1 MKVTRVET
9 RCVTVKLDKPIGS
22 ALGQLH
28 SFGCIL
34 VFVHCD
40 SGVVGENLIF
50 TLNARRTRVL
60 QSMVEEMADL
70 IIGRDAGH
78 IAGFW
83 ARAWRDI
90 NFLGHK
96 GVPVVGIS
104 ALDGALWDALG
115 KMSNLPL
122 YRILGGAQ
130 DRVPVYHSGGLWLS
144 SSGKELVAE
153 AERFAAAG
161 FRAMKMRLGSPEPAT
176 DAARVR
182 AVRTAIGPKIKL
194 MADAN
199 QGLTENQAIRLG
211 RALEEFDL
219 TWFEEP
225 LPAWDLDGLARVAA
239 ALDTPIASGETE
251 YTRYGFRRMLEL
263 RSADILM
270 PDLQRDRGSHHRI
283 HCRTPGA
290 QESDQHLYVLS
301 TLALALMIQQVVAV
315 EWSTE
320 PQAFPRVFGIG
331 GGGILDEKFWL
342 PVLTCAVTICA
353 LELLY
358 RRTLMGLA
366 FLAIAEDNFAA
377 RALGLPERNLRMAS
391 YALAGM
397 IGGLA
402 GFSGGQLLLAFVA
415 NGPLLNFYG
424 FVPVALGGLGNNRG
438 AIVGGFALGLFQQAA
453 NFLVGGIFSS
463 VAVFMLF
470 IVVLLAA
477 PRGLFGGHLARRV

>member
-153 AERFAAAG
+153 AGRFAAAG

-176 DAARVR
+176 DVARVR

-270 PDLQRDRGSHHRI
+270 PDLQRVGGVSEFVRVGHMAESYDIPVSSHLFPE
-283 HCRTPGA
+283 TSL
-290 QESDQHLYVLS
+290 QVLG
-301 TLALALMIQQVVAV
+301 ALANTIYLEYMPWFSKIYNETIKFA
-315 EWSTE
+315 EG
-320 PQAFPRVFGIG
+320 QAIV
-331 GGGILDEKFWL
+331 
-342 PVLTCAVTICA
+342 
-353 LELLY
+353 
-358 RRTLMGLA
+358 
-366 FLAIAEDNFAA
+366 
-377 RALGLPERNLRMAS
+377 PERP
-391 YALAGM
+391 GW
-397 IGGLA
+397 
-402 GFSGGQLLLAFVA
+402 GFTFNQDYVS
-415 NGPLLNFYG
+415 
-424 FVPVALGGLGNNRG
+424 
-438 AIVGGFALGLFQQAA
+438 
-453 NFLVGGIFSS
+453 
-463 VAVFMLF
+463 
-470 IVVLLAA
+470 
-477 PRGLFGGHLARRV
+477 HLERA

>member
-40 SGVVGENLIF
+40 SGIIGENLIF

-70 IIGRDAGH
+70 VIGRDAGH

-144 SSGKELVAE
+144 SSDRELVAE

-176 DAARVR
+176 DVARVR

-199 QGLTENQAIRLG
+199 QGLTESQAIRLG

-239 ALDTPIASGETE
+239 ALETPIASGETE

-270 PDLQRDRGSHHRI
+270 PDLQRVGGVSEFIRVGHMAESYDIPVSSHLFPE
-283 HCRTPGA
+283 TSL
-290 QESDQHLYVLS
+290 QVLG
-301 TLALALMIQQVVAV
+301 ALANTIYLEYMPWFSKLYNETIEFA
-315 EWSTE
+315 EG
-320 PQAFPRVFGIG
+320 QAIV
-331 GGGILDEKFWL
+331 
-342 PVLTCAVTICA
+342 
-353 LELLY
+353 
-358 RRTLMGLA
+358 
-366 FLAIAEDNFAA
+366 
-377 RALGLPERNLRMAS
+377 PERP
-391 YALAGM
+391 GW
-397 IGGLA
+397 
-402 GFSGGQLLLAFVA
+402 GFT
-415 NGPLLNFYG
+415 
-424 FVPVALGGLGNNRG
+424 
-438 AIVGGFALGLFQQAA
+438 
-453 NFLVGGIFSS
+453 FSQDYVS
-463 VAVFMLF
+463 
-470 IVVLLAA
+470 
-477 PRGLFGGHLARRV
+477 HLERA

>member
-9 RCVTVKLDKPIGS
+9 RCVKVKLDKPISS

-40 SGVVGENLIF
+40 SGIVGENLIF

-60 QSMVEEMADL
+60 QSMVEELADL
-70 IIGRDAGH
+70 VIGHDAGH
-78 IAGFW
+78 IASFW

-122 YRILGGAQ
+122 YRILGGAH

-144 SSGKELVAE
+144 YSEKELVAE
-153 AERFAAAG
+153 AERFAGAG
-161 FRAMKMRLGSPEPAT
+161 FTAMKMRLGSLEPAT
-176 DAARVR
+176 DIARVR

-199 QGLTENQAIRLG
+199 QGLTESQAIRLG

-263 RSADILM
+263 RSADVLM
-270 PDLQRDRGSHHRI
+270 PDLQRVGGVSEFMRVGHMAESYDIPVSSHLFPE
-283 HCRTPGA
+283 TSL
-290 QESDQHLYVLS
+290 QVLG
-301 TLALALMIQQVVAV
+301 ALANTIYLEYMPWFSKLYNETIKFA
-315 EWSTE
+315 EG
-320 PQAFPRVFGIG
+320 QAMV
-331 GGGILDEKFWL
+331 
-342 PVLTCAVTICA
+342 
-353 LELLY
+353 
-358 RRTLMGLA
+358 
-366 FLAIAEDNFAA
+366 
-377 RALGLPERNLRMAS
+377 PERP
-391 YALAGM
+391 GW
-397 IGGLA
+397 
-402 GFSGGQLLLAFVA
+402 GFTFNQDYVS
-415 NGPLLNFYG
+415 
-424 FVPVALGGLGNNRG
+424 
-438 AIVGGFALGLFQQAA
+438 
-453 NFLVGGIFSS
+453 
-463 VAVFMLF
+463 
-470 IVVLLAA
+470 
-477 PRGLFGGHLARRV
+477 HLERA

>member
-40 SGVVGENLIF
+40 SGIVGENLIF

-70 IIGRDAGH
+70 VIGRDAGH

-115 KMSNLPL
+115 KMSNLPI

-144 SSGKELVAE
+144 SSDKELVAE

-161 FRAMKMRLGSPEPAT
+161 FRAMKMRLGSPEPTT
-176 DAARVR
+176 DVARVR

-199 QGLTENQAIRLG
+199 QGLTASQAIRLG

-270 PDLQRDRGSHHRI
+270 PDLQRVGGVSEFIRVGHMAESYDIPVSSHLFPE
-283 HCRTPGA
+283 TSL
-290 QESDQHLYVLS
+290 QVLG
-301 TLALALMIQQVVAV
+301 ALANTIYLEYMPWFSKLYNETIKFA
-315 EWSTE
+315 EG
-320 PQAFPRVFGIG
+320 QAIV
-331 GGGILDEKFWL
+331 
-342 PVLTCAVTICA
+342 
-353 LELLY
+353 
-358 RRTLMGLA
+358 
-366 FLAIAEDNFAA
+366 
-377 RALGLPERNLRMAS
+377 PERP
-391 YALAGM
+391 GW
-397 IGGLA
+397 
-402 GFSGGQLLLAFVA
+402 GFTFNQDYVSHLEQRKAE
-415 NGPLLNFYG
+415 
-424 FVPVALGGLGNNRG
+424 
-438 AIVGGFALGLFQQAA
+438 
-453 NFLVGGIFSS
+453 S
-463 VAVFMLF
+463 VEK
-470 IVVLLAA
+470 
-477 PRGLFGGHLARRV
+477 